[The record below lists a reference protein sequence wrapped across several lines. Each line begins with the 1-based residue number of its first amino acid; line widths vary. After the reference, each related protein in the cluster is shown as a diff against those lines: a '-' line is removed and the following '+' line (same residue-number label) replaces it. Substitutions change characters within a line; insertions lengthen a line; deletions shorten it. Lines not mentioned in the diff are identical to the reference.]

1 MSSHPKYKET
11 MNIMYIG
18 CGGKLVGKNLGVQS
32 MLLKFFSN
40 CHGSFLINIE
50 NLCSFSWL
58 LSLL

>member
-1 MSSHPKYKET
+1 
-11 MNIMYIG
+11 MYIG